1 MLGLWSRHFFLVRET
16 GLKQELQTANF
27 KLGLGLSFSGNST
40 LFFRVF
46 RKELSLF
53 FRISLE
59 RYFLLF
65 PTLEFGIFFL
75 IVFYFSWELVFNNS
89 YRKLFLL
96 VASYFFY
103 STLDFRF
110 LPILILS
117 PTLNFLFG
125 LWIGVEDNPKT
136 KKGILAFTV
145 ACNLI
150 LLATFKYFDFF
161 AGNLVEFLTVF
172 GVSPS
177 WQDDVFMNFVL
188 PLGISFFT
196 FQGISYLVD
205 IYRKELT
212 YKNSL
217 LDVLLYISFF
227 PHLVAGPIVKASE
240 FIPQLRQP
248 PKSSE
253 IPFLFAMILIVLG
266 LFKKVVIANY
276 LGVEVVDPVF
286 DSPKNFGSLDI
297 AFAVYCYAV
306 QIFCDFSAYTDMAIG
321 LAYLLGYQFPLNFNQ
336 PYRAVSLKDFW
347 GRWHIS
353 LSRWLRDY
361 LYIPLGGNRISDSR
375 TSQNL
380 LITMGLGGLW
390 HGASWNFIT
399 WGLLHGVGLVFEKHF
414 GWDDKKEKWSQRLLS
429 GFLVFNFVCFAW
441 IFFRS
446 ETFTKS
452 YEILTQLFDFSKPV
466 TKLTPFYL
474 ILFVIGMSFHY
485 VKPLRSFSI
494 SDRWLQLPA
503 FAYAIVFA
511 LMLTI
516 ITALMPEGI
525 APFIYFR
532 F

>member
-1 MLGLWSRHFFLVRET
+1 M
-16 GLKQELQTANF
+16 
-27 KLGLGLSFSGNST
+27 
-40 LFFRVF
+40 
-46 RKELSLF
+46 
-53 FRISLE
+53 
-59 RYFLLF
+59 LF
-65 PTLEFGIFFL
+65 PTLEFAIFFT
-75 IVFYFSWELVFNNS
+75 IVFYLSWELVFNNS

-103 STLDFRF
+103 ATLDFRF

-125 LWIGVEDNPKT
+125 LWIGIEDDPKI
-136 KKGILAFTV
+136 KKYILTFTV
-145 ACNLI
+145 AANLV
-150 LLATFKYFDFF
+150 LLGVFKYFDFF
-161 AGNLVEFLTVF
+161 AGGLVELMNIMGITAA
-172 GVSPS
+172 

-205 IYRKELT
+205 IYKKELT

-240 FIPQLRQP
+240 FIPQLKQP
-248 PKSSE
+248 PKTNE
-253 IPFLFAMILIVLG
+253 VPFLFSIILIVLG
-266 LFKKVVIANY
+266 LFKKTVIANY
-276 LGVEVVDPVF
+276 LGVDIVDPIF
-286 DSPKNFGSLDI
+286 ENPTAYGSLDMI
-297 AFAVYCYAV
+297 FAVYCYAV

-336 PYRAVSLKDFW
+336 PYRATSLKDFW
-347 GRWHIS
+347 NRWHIS
-353 LSRWLRDY
+353 LSRWLKEY
-361 LYIPLGGNRISDSR
+361 LYIPLGGNRVSEKR
-375 TSQNL
+375 TYQNL

-399 WGLLHGVGLVFEKHF
+399 WGLLHGIGLAFEKRF
-414 GWDDKKEKWSQRLLS
+414 QWDQDIATRARKVLHI
-429 GFLVFNFVCFAW
+429 FLVFNFVCFAW

-446 ETFTKS
+446 ESFTKS
-452 YEILTQLFDFSKPV
+452 YEVLFQLFDFSKPIV
-466 TKLTPFYL
+466 KTTPFYFS
-474 ILFVIGMSFHY
+474 LFLLGMSFHF
-485 VKPLRSFSI
+485 VKPLRSWQI
-494 SDRWLQLPA
+494 NDRLLKLPA
-503 FAYAIVFA
+503 FAYAFIFA
-511 LMLTI
+511 IMITV